1 MEVKSIKNLF
11 KNRLNFLLGF
21 GLVLNGFLVDF
32 GGGFG
37 TLDLQKWGCGV
48 GEVLIFKK
56 SHFFDQ
62 VWFGS
67 DFCMI
72 FRGFGEDFGSQN
84 VAKMG

>member
-1 MEVKSIKNLF
+1 MKKM
-11 KNRLNFLLGF
+11 LGL
-21 GLVLNGFLVDF
+21 GWVSGGFLVDF
-32 GGGFG
+32 SGVFG
-37 TLDLQKWGCGV
+37 TLDLQKWGFGV

-72 FRGFGEDFGSQN
+72 DGGFGDDFGSQN
-84 VAKMG
+84 DAKMG